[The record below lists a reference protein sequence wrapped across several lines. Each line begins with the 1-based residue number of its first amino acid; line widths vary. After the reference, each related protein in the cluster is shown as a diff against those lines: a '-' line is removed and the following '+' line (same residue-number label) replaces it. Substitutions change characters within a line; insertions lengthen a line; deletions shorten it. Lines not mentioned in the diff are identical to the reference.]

1 MKLNSAEELAQRAL
15 ELELVSAADLQEAW
29 AELGGHHV
37 PVEQLGLALVRREL
51 LTGFQLDRLQRGE
64 QTGFFYGR
72 AKILYQVGAGSFARV
87 YRAIDVDSGGIV
99 AVKVLRGRYSADP
112 EKCNAFR
119 REGEVGRRLRHPNI
133 VAIRDVGQAGKS
145 SYITMEFIEGQ
156 TLRELVRIRGAFDV
170 DRGLGLILQMIAGL
184 EYAHQRGV
192 THRDLKASNI
202 LISSTGQAKL
212 VDFGLAGIEQSG
224 DKALERMENA
234 RTIDYATL
242 EKLSGVK
249 DDGIRSDIYFLG
261 TLAYL
266 TLAGAP
272 ALGESRDRAERSDPR
287 RFRSVKPLTARA
299 PNLPRDVVD
308 VVARMMHLDPLQ
320 RFQTVTDV
328 RRAVEPLVGRQSAT
342 GGAVPAGAGEEG
354 RTAEEGRLPAGTA
367 AVPPPTKGTL
377 MVVEATEPAQR
388 ALRSFFAS
396 LGYRVLITENPQRA
410 LVRFSTTP
418 VPADCLV
425 ISAQII
431 GEPAVVAFNR
441 LAQDPFLAN
450 VPAILI
456 LGPQQGKLAAR
467 AVVDGR
473 RKLVTTPIR
482 SGEIARVLEEMARPA
497 T

>member
-1 MKLNSAEELAQRAL
+1 MKPTTSEALAQRAL
-15 ELELVSAADLQEAW
+15 ELELIPAAELQDVW
-29 AELGGHHV
+29 AELGGQSV
-37 PVEQLGLALVRREL
+37 SLEQLGVTLVRREL
-51 LTGFQLDRLQRGE
+51 LTGFQLERLLRGD

-133 VAIRDVGQAGKS
+133 VAIQDVGQSGKS

-170 DRGLGLILQMIAGL
+170 DRGLGLILQMVAGL

-224 DKALERMENA
+224 DKSLERMEHA

-266 TLAGAP
+266 TLAGTP
-272 ALGESRDRAERSDPR
+272 ALGESRDRAERADPR
-287 RFRSVKPLTARA
+287 RFRSVKSLAARA
-299 PNLPRDVVD
+299 PNLPREVVD
-308 VVARMMHLDPLQ
+308 AVTRMMHLDPLQ
-320 RFQTVTDV
+320 RFQSVTDV
-328 RRAVEPLVGRQSAT
+328 RRALEPLVGRQA
-342 GGAVPAGAGEEG
+342 GAVASASPGAVEEG
-354 RTAEEGRLPAGTA
+354 RPGASPTPSAM
-367 AVPPPTKGTL
+367 PTKGTL

-388 ALRSFFAS
+388 ALRTFFS
-396 LGYRVLITENPQRA
+396 QLGYRVLITENPQRA

-425 ISAQII
+425 ISAQNL
-431 GEPAVVAFNR
+431 GEPALEAFNR
-441 LAQDPFLAN
+441 LAKDSFLAT

-456 LGPQQGKLAAR
+456 VGPQQAKLAGR
-467 AVVDGR
+467 AVLDGR
-473 RKLVTTPIR
+473 RRIVTTPIR
-482 SGEIARVLEEMARPA
+482 SAEIARVLDELVRPQP
-497 T
+497 